1 MVPRI
6 IVAREILN
14 FSVNAACYCE
24 EIRRENRC
32 FDLRQLQATEDF
44 YTLAMISIEAKLNCE
59 RHIADL
65 KLCIA
70 QLKAGSRLGSDV
82 SAEFIDLLQHNLDS
96 WEERKKT
103 LADHH

>member
-1 MVPRI
+1 LSPEKYLIFLSTQRA
-6 IVAREILN
+6 IVKR
-14 FSVNAACYCE
+14 YE
-24 EIRRENRC
+24 EKTGVC
-32 FDLRQLQATEDF
+32 DLRQLQATEDF

-65 KLCIA
+65 KLRIA